1 MSTKFW
7 SPMVQVMTCQQSV
20 AKPSHA
26 GSGSIQSQNSK
37 CSSIAIPEL
46 ELELK
51 QVELK
56 TLELELQTVWME
68 LKFYNCYCTAEMSLG
83 SRLVVLL
90 FVTKVLGTCTWL
102 KKYLVYLMPSKHF
115 ECLYLQ
121 IWKSTCTWLN
131 SSESTWPQPWLR
143 PCSARQKIGPGCDFH
158 YIMYMICCLSW
169 PPPCALCTGG
179 WWAMSKWG
187 RTPAEVIPRGLT
199 ETMQS

>member
-7 SPMVQVMTCQQSV
+7 SPMVQVMTCQQFV

-26 GSGSIQSQNSK
+26 GLGSIQSQNSK

-56 TLELELQTVWME
+56 TMELELQTVWME

-90 FVTKVLGTCTWL
+90 FVTKVLGICTCTWL

-115 ECLYLQ
+115 EYLYLQ

-131 SSESTWPQPWLR
+131 YSESAWMTPTLAETLLSQTENRPRLWL
-143 PCSARQKIGPGCDFH
+143 PLHHVHDLLPE
-158 YIMYMICCLSW
+158 LTT
-169 PPPCALCTGG
+169 PLCF
-179 WWAMSKWG
+179 
-187 RTPAEVIPRGLT
+187 VYRG
-199 ETMQS
+199 MVGHVKMG